1 MTLGTITQFSPKGPI
16 IPQIPVFLRLKTKAT
31 MKNFVEE
38 LRWRGMLAQIMPGTE
53 ELLQK
58 EMVTAYLGTDPT
70 ADSLHIGHLCG
81 IMMLRHLQRC
91 GHKPIILVGG
101 ATGMIGDPSGKSQER
116 NLLNEEAL
124 RHNQECI
131 KKQVAKFLDFDA
143 KEANAAEMVNNY
155 DWMKDFTFLDF
166 AREVGKHITVNYMM
180 AKDSVQQRLNGTARD
195 GLSFTE
201 FTYQLLQGY
210 DFLWLYQH
218 KNCKL
223 QLGGNDQWGNIT
235 TGTELIRRTLGFENE
250 AFALTCPLITKAD
263 GKKFG
268 KTESG
273 NIWLDPK
280 RTTPYKFYQ
289 FWLNVSDDDA
299 EKYIKIFTSLE
310 KDVID
315 ALVEEHKKDPGLRV
329 LQKRLAEEVTVMV
342 HSQEALDAAIEASNI
357 LFGKSTKEGLEKLDE
372 ETFLDIF
379 DGVPQE
385 HIARTDLE
393 AGIPIVDFMA
403 VNTHIFPSKGEARK
417 MTQANGVSVNKE
429 KVTLDKVMTPADL
442 IDGKYILVQKGK
454 KNYYLVVVE

>member
-1 MTLGTITQFSPKGPI
+1 
-16 IPQIPVFLRLKTKAT
+16 

-38 LRWRGMLAQIMPGTE
+38 LRWRGMLAQMMPGTE

-116 NLLNEEAL
+116 NLLNEETL

-131 KKQVAKFLDFDA
+131 KKQVAKFLDFES
-143 KEANAAEMVNNY
+143 KEPNAAEMVNNY

-180 AKDSVQQRLNGTARD
+180 AKD
-195 GLSFTE
+195 
-201 FTYQLLQGY
+201 
-210 DFLWLYQH
+210 
-218 KNCKL
+218 
-223 QLGGNDQWGNIT
+223 NIT

-289 FWLNVSDDDA
+289 FWLNVSDEDA
-299 EKYIKIFTSLE
+299 ERYIKIFTSLE

-315 ALVEEHKKDPGLRV
+315 ALVEEHKKDPGMRV
-329 LQKRLAEEVTVMV
+329 LQKRLAQEVTVLV

-357 LFGKSTKEGLEKLDE
+357 LFGKATKDALEKLDE
-372 ETFLDIF
+372 DTFLDVF

-385 HIARTDLE
+385 HVSRTELE
-393 AGIPIVDFMA
+393 AGLPIVDFMA
-403 VNTHIFPSKGEARK
+403 VNTQIFPSKNEARK

-429 KVTLDKVMTPADL
+429 KVTLEKVMSLNDL

>member
-1 MTLGTITQFSPKGPI
+1 MI
-16 IPQIPVFLRLKTKAT
+16 

-116 NLLNEEAL
+116 NLLNNETL
-124 RHNQECI
+124 YHNQECI
-131 KKQVAKFLDFDA
+131 KKQVAKFLDFDSQ
-143 KEANAAEMVNNY
+143 EPNAAEMVNNY

-180 AKDSVQQRLNGTARD
+180 AKESVQQRLNGTARD

-201 FTYQLLQGY
+201 FTYQLLQG
-210 DFLWLYQH
+210 
-218 KNCKL
+218 
-223 QLGGNDQWGNIT
+223 NDQWGNMT
-235 TGTELIRRTLGFENE
+235 TGTELIRRTLGNDVET
-250 AFALTCPLITKAD
+250 FALTCPLITKSD

-273 NIWLDPK
+273 NIWLDPV

-289 FWLNVSDDDA
+289 FWLNVSDEDA
-299 EKYIKIFTSLE
+299 ERYIKIFTSLE

-315 ALVEEHKKDPGLRV
+315 DLVAEHQQDPGRRV
-329 LQKRLAEEVTVMV
+329 LQRRLAEEVTVMV
-342 HSQEALDAAIEASNI
+342 HSREALDTAIEASNI
-357 LFGKSTKEGLEKLDE
+357 LFGKSTKESLEKLDE
-372 ETFLDIF
+372 QTFLDVF
-379 DGVPQE
+379 DGVPQFE
-385 HIARTDLE
+385 MSKDQLGQPAIELFTTVA
-393 AGIPIVDFMA
+393 PV
-403 VNTHIFPSKGEARK
+403 FPSKGEMRK
-417 MTQANGVSVNKE
+417 MVQGGGVSLNKE
-429 KVTLDKVMTPADL
+429 KITDQNRPVTADDL
-442 IDGKYILVQKGK
+442 IDGKYLLAQKGK
-454 KNYYLVVVE
+454 KNYYLITVK